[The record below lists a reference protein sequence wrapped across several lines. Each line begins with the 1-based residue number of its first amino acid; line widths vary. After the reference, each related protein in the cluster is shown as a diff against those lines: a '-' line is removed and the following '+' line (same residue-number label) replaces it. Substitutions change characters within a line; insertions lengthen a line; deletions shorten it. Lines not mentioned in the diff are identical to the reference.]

1 MFITKKQFYDLVP
14 PKGWDEIYK
23 EMITTHEKILLRYFS
38 CVKFG
43 GFERPALYMIDRET
57 FTNDQG
63 GLFRYVIPT
72 LSPCFAK
79 AIATAAPIPWDEPV
93 TNTFLPIVIS
103 PLMVYVFISF
113 FPNAELRYIKRGT
126 IFPAWRSHGCGS
138 IPAQFPQDRRYRSD
152 ASAR

>member
-63 GLFRYVIPT
+63 GLFRYVICRYYMEKIVPHCSKIEVLFT
-72 LSPCFAK
+72 YDKKGECNIDSLLDFFESSWKYF
-79 AIATAAPIPWDEPV
+79 IEYHSDFVNFV
-93 TNTFLPIVIS
+93 TNKV
-103 PLMVYVFISF
+103 
-113 FPNAELRYIKRGT
+113 
-126 IFPAWRSHGCGS
+126 
-138 IPAQFPQDRRYRSD
+138 
-152 ASAR
+152 